1 MRGGSDSETSG
12 GSAVGALKVV
22 FAKKWCLVFGFSGCE
37 AVASGFDLKVT
48 RLEPVDNKAYFGMNR
63 TVCFSNFGRESA
75 FAITSAEQKKRAP
88 SI

>member
-22 FAKKWCLVFGFSGCE
+22 FAKKWCVVFGFSGCE

-48 RLEPVDNKAYFGMNR
+48 QLEPDDR
-63 TVCFSNFGRESA
+63 TARVF
-75 FAITSAEQKKRAP
+75 
-88 SI
+88 